1 MLRYKYDFGIRSTF
15 CIMDFLLCLVLTIL
29 SDIIIYKETITF
41 LEQCGIKTKTW
52 VKYLGTPTIVK
63 MGDSFGNLC
72 AI

>member
-1 MLRYKYDFGIRSTF
+1 
-15 CIMDFLLCLVLTIL
+15 MDFLLCLVLIIL
-29 SDIIIYKETITF
+29 SYIIIYKETITF

-72 AI
+72 AIQFIISIIIVQFKIMEF